1 MKKAIVL
8 VLTLILALS
17 LAAPAAAAGTDSPG
31 APTTSETVTA
41 PLPEVV
47 VEEIKTDDGATV
59 TIAPVAADKVE
70 ELPAEDQK
78 TFVAAQEKLA
88 EAAPAG
94 MKTQFFFYAQVTKTA
109 ADGNSA
115 KADAPVK
122 MTVKIASTDKV
133 VVKQFVDG
141 QWVER
146 KVTVNTDG
154 TITIEDV
161 VDGPIAIFTK

>member
-17 LAAPAAAAGTDSPG
+17 LAVPAAAAGTDSPG
-31 APTTSETVTA
+31 APTRSQTVTA

-47 VEEIKTDDGATV
+47 DEQIRTDDGTAV
-59 TIAPVAADKVE
+59 TITPVAAEKME

-94 MKTQFFFYAQVTKTA
+94 MKTKFFFYVQVTKTA
-109 ADGNSA
+109 ADGTSA

-122 MTVKIASTDKV
+122 LTVKIASAAKV

-146 KVTVNTDG
+146 KVTMNADG
-154 TITIEDV
+154 TITIQDV

>member
-8 VLTLILALS
+8 ALAVILTLS
-17 LAAPAAAAGTDSPG
+17 LAVPAAAVGSPV
-31 APTTSETVTA
+31 APTTSETTTA
-41 PLPEVV
+41 PLPEVI
-47 VEEIKTDDGATV
+47 VEEIKTEDGATV
-59 TIAPVAADKVE
+59 TIEPVAADKVE
-70 ELPAEDQK
+70 EMPEEDQK

-94 MKTQFFFYAQVTKTA
+94 MKTQYFFYAKVTKTA
-109 ADGNSA
+109 ADGTTG

-122 MTVKIASTDKV
+122 MTVKVDNVDNV

-141 QWVER
+141 KWVER
-146 KVTVNTDG
+146 KVTVNADG
-154 TITIEDV
+154 TITIEGV